1 MVTLWLA
8 TVLAGK
14 SSTNQ
19 QLEWDQVPLNQFPFI
34 MSHDSATGYLDNS
47 PEYWWA
53 KTQTVGFGG
62 QANCGAR
69 AFDVRP

>member
-34 MSHDSATGYLDNS
+34 MSHDSATG
-47 PEYWWA
+47 
-53 KTQTVGFGG
+53 TVISRFPLIYIRMCTCTYYQVTSCYRVSG
-62 QANCGAR
+62 
-69 AFDVRP
+69 